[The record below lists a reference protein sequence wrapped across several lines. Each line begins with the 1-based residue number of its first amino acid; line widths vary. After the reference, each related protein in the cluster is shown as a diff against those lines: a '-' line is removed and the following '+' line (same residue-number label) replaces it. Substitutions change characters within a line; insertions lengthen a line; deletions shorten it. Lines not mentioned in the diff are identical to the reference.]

1 MPGSVAALRDMR
13 CMPTKSS
20 LPPPAPRIGHSNIF
34 KTSDSRHA
42 GHVGSQRD
50 SPPRH
55 GTTKHLF
62 PGKLISTAYL
72 IQMLLYIWS
81 EFYFSLYTFH
91 N

>member
-42 GHVGSQRD
+42 AMSAVSATH
-50 SPPRH
+50 
-55 GTTKHLF
+55 HLD
-62 PGKLISTAYL
+62 TAQL
-72 IQMLLYIWS
+72 NI
-81 EFYFSLYTFH
+81 YFRE